1 MMSSLPGTH
10 IPGYQDQAS
19 VARLSYRQLGAT
31 DMRVSSLSFGAS
43 SLGGV
48 FRDTEDEQSGQCRE
62 WPGDRHLLRINFSL
76 TVGHF

>member
-62 WPGDRHLLRINFSL
+62 WPCDAADRHL
-76 TVGHF
+76 

>member
-1 MMSSLPGTH
+1 MMMSSPLPGTH

-48 FRDTEDEQSGQCRE
+48 FRDTEDEQSGQC
-62 WPGDRHLLRINFSL
+62 GDGLHN
-76 TVGHF
+76 